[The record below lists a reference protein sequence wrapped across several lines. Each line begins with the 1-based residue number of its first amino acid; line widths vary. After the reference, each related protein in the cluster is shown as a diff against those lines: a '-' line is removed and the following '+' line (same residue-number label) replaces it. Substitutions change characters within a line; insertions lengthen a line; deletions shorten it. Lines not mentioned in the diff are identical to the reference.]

1 LAVIR
6 KRESFSKDGVRLLPR
21 RSSPV
26 SKSKI
31 LWIEGR
37 WASDPTFIPTLR
49 KKGFNVDTV
58 STGKEALELVI
69 NVEHDLVVVNA
80 ASMRTSGKRIC
91 QTLRERLNGKPIMLI
106 SDPKHALKKPDQ
118 FANVAL
124 TLPFTSRKLV
134 NRMMPLLP
142 GKAGRSVKAGPI
154 NLDLEN
160 RQLRYQGKKTKLT
173 PRLVRLLKML
183 IDRRGEVVEREE
195 LFKKVWRTDYT
206 GDTRTLD
213 VHISW
218 LRKILEKDPRKPKIL
233 ITLRGV
239 GYRLDA

>member
-1 LAVIR
+1 MPKKSIN
-6 KRESFSKDGVRLLPR
+6 
-21 RSSPV
+21 V

-31 LWIEGR
+31 LWVQGR
-37 WASDPTFIPTLR
+37 WVSNATFLPTLL

-58 STGKEALELVI
+58 STGKEALARVAR
-69 NVEHDLVVVNA
+69 VEHDLVIVDA

-91 QTLRERLNGKPIMLI
+91 QELRERLNGKPIMLI
-106 SDPKHALKKPDQ
+106 SDPKRTLKKSDQ
-118 FANVAL
+118 VASVSL

-134 NRMMPLLP
+134 NRIMPLLP
-142 GKAGRSVKAGPI
+142 GKAGRSVKAGGI
-154 NLDLEN
+154 HLDLEN
-160 RQLRYQGKKTKLT
+160 RQVRYQGKKTKLT

-183 IDRRGEVVEREE
+183 IDHKGEVVEREE

-218 LRKILEKDPRKPKIL
+218 LRQIIEKNPRKPKI
-233 ITLRGV
+233 IKTMRGV
-239 GYRLDA
+239 GYMLDV

>member
-1 LAVIR
+1 MP
-6 KRESFSKDGVRLLPR
+6 KKPTN
-21 RSSPV
+21 V

-31 LWIEGR
+31 LWVQGR
-37 WASDPTFIPTLR
+37 WVSNATFLPTLL

-58 STGKEALELVI
+58 STGKEALARVAR
-69 NVEHDLVVVNA
+69 VEHDLVIVDA

-91 QTLRERLNGKPIMLI
+91 RELRECLNGKPIMLI
-106 SDPKHALKKPDQ
+106 SDPKRTLKKSDQ
-118 FANVAL
+118 VASVSL

-134 NRMMPLLP
+134 NRIIPLLP
-142 GKAGRSVKAGPI
+142 GKAGRSVKAGGI
-154 NLDLEN
+154 HLDLEN
-160 RQLRYQGKKTKLT
+160 KQVRYQGKKTKLT

-183 IDRRGEVVEREE
+183 IDHKGEVVEREE

-218 LRKILEKDPRKPKIL
+218 LRQIIEKNPRKPKI
-233 ITLRGV
+233 IKTMRGV
-239 GYRLDA
+239 GYMLDV

>member
-1 LAVIR
+1 MP
-6 KRESFSKDGVRLLPR
+6 KK
-21 RSSPV
+21 SSHV

-37 WASDPTFIPTLR
+37 WSSNPTFVPTLR
-49 KKGFNVDTV
+49 RKGFILDTV
-58 STGKEALELVI
+58 GSGKEALLRVAKD
-69 NVEHDLVVVNA
+69 EHALVVVDA

-106 SDPKHALKKPDQ
+106 SDPNRVLKKSDQ
-118 FANVAL
+118 AAIVAL

-134 NRMMPLLP
+134 NRINILLP

-154 NLDLEN
+154 HLDLEN
-160 RQLRYQGKKTKLT
+160 RQVRLRGKKTTLT

-183 IDRRGEVVEREE
+183 IDNKGEVVEREE
-195 LFKKVWRTDYT
+195 LFKKVWRTEYT

-218 LRKILEKDPRKPKIL
+218 LRRALEKDPRNPKFL
-233 ITLRGV
+233 KTLRGV
-239 GYRLDA
+239 GYLLDV

>member
-1 LAVIR
+1 MP
-6 KRESFSKDGVRLLPR
+6 KKSTN
-21 RSSPV
+21 V

-31 LWIEGR
+31 LWVQGR
-37 WASDPTFIPTLR
+37 WVSNATFLPTLL

-58 STGKEALELVI
+58 STGKEALARVAR
-69 NVEHDLVVVNA
+69 VEHDLVIVDA

-91 QTLRERLNGKPIMLI
+91 QELRERLNGKPIMLI
-106 SDPKHALKKPDQ
+106 SDPKRTLKKSDQ
-118 FANVAL
+118 VASVSL

-134 NRMMPLLP
+134 NRIMPLLP
-142 GKAGRSVKAGPI
+142 GKAGRSVKAGGI
-154 NLDLEN
+154 HLDLEN
-160 RQLRYQGKKTKLT
+160 RQVRYQGKKTKLT

-183 IDRRGEVVEREE
+183 IDHKGEVVEREE

-218 LRKILEKDPRKPKIL
+218 LRQIIEKNPRKPKI
-233 ITLRGV
+233 IKTMRGV
-239 GYRLDA
+239 GYMLDV